1 MNTKFTPHAAHLL
14 VSLAVVS
21 FGASNAVAIGYGGPS
36 NWADTNCAGKPV
48 SGFNIRPGG
57 RVDGLQFGYR
67 NGGWAPTHGT
77 TGGTPIVVSL
87 DADETF
93 TEVRY
98 RSGSSIDQL
107 TFVSSKGR
115 VFGPYGGSGGTPGVV
130 KGSDGGSLSCMS
142 GASGGSIDQL
152 IFSWLPPISKV
163 SDKPK
168 SSGMSSNSNCTAS
181 SYATGSG
188 DTSGGNVQG
197 GASVGSG
204 VVCTNTTGYADKNGY
219 ANVQLSCQSGMFANG
234 EGQAGANGV
243 AVCADASVGTS
254 CSATVAGGGTTQ
266 YGGGGGSA
274 GVSAGGT
281 GAGTCGGVTFTK
293 EAVTIAMCG
302 TIALDVGV
310 DVCING
316 TVNYANIY
324 GRTEPFAS
332 RAVAEAA
339 KCASSASS
347 GAPCGFTVGDMLANS
362 AAPYVGRAVDFFDSN
377 KKFRTGAAIDVWNDS
392 RANVFR
398 SGNYT
403 KAVEKYAGNNLKNTT
418 YNTVGQVLSASNQVV
433 DIGKSSIDTGRN
445 IVNKVG
451 SGAKDIGNQ
460 VGNGAKDVG
469 NKIGKTL
476 GL

>member
-1 MNTKFTPHAAHLL
+1 MKGRISMNKKLTPHAAHLL
-14 VSLAVVS
+14 VSLAVLS
-21 FGASNAVAIGYGGPS
+21 FGAGDAVAIGYGGPS
-36 NWADTNCAGKPV
+36 NWADTNCAGQPV
-48 SGFNIRPGG
+48 NGFHIRPGG
-57 RVDGLQFGYR
+57 RVDGLQFSYR
-67 NGGWAPTHGT
+67 NGGWASNHGT
-77 TGGTPIVVSL
+77 AKGTPLTVVL

-98 RSGSSIDQL
+98 SAGSSINQL

-115 VFGPYGGSGGTPGVV
+115 VFGPYGGSDGTPGVV
-130 KGSDGGSLSCMS
+130 KGSDGAGLSCMS

-152 IFSWLPPISKV
+152 LFSWLPPVSKV

-188 DTSGGNVQG
+188 GTSGGNVQG

-293 EAVTIAMCG
+293 EAVTIQMCG
-302 TIALDVGV
+302 TLAFDVGV
-310 DVCING
+310 DLCVNG

-332 RAVAEAA
+332 RAVAQAA

-377 KKFRTGAAIDVWNDS
+377 KQFRTGAAIDVWNDS

-398 SGNYT
+398 TGNYT
-403 KAVEKYAGNNLKNTT
+403 NAVVQYAGNNLQNTT
-418 YNTVGQVLSASNQVV
+418 YNIVGQVLNSSNQVV
-433 DIGKSSIDTGRN
+433 DIGNASIETGKKLVNQVSGGVNN
-445 IVNKVG
+445 IVNKINPL
-451 SGAKDIGNQ
+451 KW
-460 VGNGAKDVG
+460 
-469 NKIGKTL
+469 
-476 GL
+476 

>member
-1 MNTKFTPHAAHLL
+1 
-14 VSLAVVS
+14 
-21 FGASNAVAIGYGGPS
+21 
-36 NWADTNCAGKPV
+36 
-48 SGFNIRPGG
+48 
-57 RVDGLQFGYR
+57 
-67 NGGWAPTHGT
+67 
-77 TGGTPIVVSL
+77 
-87 DADETF
+87 
-93 TEVRY
+93 
-98 RSGSSIDQL
+98 
-107 TFVSSKGR
+107 
-115 VFGPYGGSGGTPGVV
+115 
-130 KGSDGGSLSCMS
+130 MS

-152 IFSWLPPISKV
+152 LFSWLPPVSKV

-188 DTSGGNVQG
+188 GTSGGNVQG
-197 GASVGSG
+197 GAIVGSG

-293 EAVTIAMCG
+293 EAVTIQMCG
-302 TIALDVGV
+302 TLAFDVGV
-310 DVCING
+310 DLCVNG

-332 RAVAEAA
+332 RAVAQAA

-377 KKFRTGAAIDVWNDS
+377 KQFRTGAAIDVWNDS

-398 SGNYT
+398 TGNYSN
-403 KAVEKYAGNNLKNTT
+403 AVVQYGGNNLKDTT
-418 YNTVGQVLSASNQVV
+418 YNAVGQVLNSSNQVV
-433 DIGKSSIDTGRN
+433 DIGNASIEAGKKLVN
-445 IVNKVG
+445 QVGGGVNSIVNKINPL
-451 SGAKDIGNQ
+451 KW
-460 VGNGAKDVG
+460 
-469 NKIGKTL
+469 
-476 GL
+476 